1 VAERNPSSRQKNR
14 TQDPADQEG
23 SNASPRAI
31 YFSWPADRIL
41 KYSFFFAAC
50 RSMSFEW
57 QFSDKPSKFIMSNVH
72 NSLTED
78 AVKPW
83 YQYSLLKE
91 FLGLHAD
98 MLSEQLQRM

>member
-1 VAERNPSSRQKNR
+1 
-14 TQDPADQEG
+14 
-23 SNASPRAI
+23 
-31 YFSWPADRIL
+31 
-41 KYSFFFAAC
+41 
-50 RSMSFEW
+50 MSFEW